1 MEDGSQMQQESL
13 NLSRLQRFNGSAIT
27 FLGANGWLNASFSS
41 QMVLMDQI

>member
-1 MEDGSQMQQESL
+1 MEDGSQMQHKRL

-27 FLGANGWLNASFSS
+27 FLGANGWLNASFPS